1 MTTSHRETAMMAG
14 RLKGMGHEAECV
26 VSVVKVSIPHLNISE
41 YVECDIHLAP
51 ENLPDGLYEVTFQG
65 RTMEVKRL
73 DGDWLDRGT

>member
-1 MTTSHRETAMMAG
+1 MMAG

-26 VSVVKVSIPHLNISE
+26 ASVVKVSIPHLNISE

-51 ENLPDGLYEVTFQG
+51 ENLPDGLYKVTFEG

-73 DGDWLDRGT
+73 DGSWVDRGT